1 MTFSFASSLNLEL
14 RANPGYNKE
23 GLPITSVGDILGLR
37 RKAMYYD
44 PEQNDHGLAHGP
56 FKCCVVPRPIRW
68 ISTISADGI
77 HNLAPYSQFQNLGF
91 DPACV
96 MF

>member
-1 MTFSFASSLNLEL
+1 
-14 RANPGYNKE
+14 
-23 GLPITSVGDILGLR
+23 
-37 RKAMYYD
+37 MYYD